1 MNLTDALSQE
11 PLKVVLVGVHKSL
24 LDPLEDTTEE
34 SMRELWELS
43 ETAGLLPVATMV
55 QNRPY
60 TDKGTYIGEGKLEE
74 LKNACDTLDAD
85 LVIFDDGLT
94 GSQLK
99 NIENALQGPGA
110 LDRNTLILEIFAQR
124 AATHEGKLQ
133 AELAK
138 LQYRLPRLAGLR
150 EGLSRLGGGGAGGG
164 GARRG
169 AGESQLELDRRYIR
183 SRIGAITHELSE
195 VKRHR
200 ELIRARREKD
210 GVVTVALVGYTNAGK
225 STLLN
230 ALTGAEVSVRNRL
243 FETLDPTARA
253 LLLPDGSEILLV
265 DTVGFI
271 RRLPHQFI
279 NAFKATL
286 EEAITADVLLHV
298 IDASSP
304 TLTEQAETV
313 TRLLTELG
321 CGGTPTIAV
330 FNKSDLL
337 TEESEPRPSLPVS
350 KNVYISA
357 AKQEGFE
364 ELLASISEALP
375 DQKRKTALLIP
386 YTQGGILNLLHE
398 NELVLKEEYE
408 ADGIYVEAML
418 GTVARGRFNEF
429 LTELR

>member
-99 NIENALQGPGA
+99 NIENALQGPGV

-350 KNVYISA
+350 KNVYI
-357 AKQEGFE
+357 
-364 ELLASISEALP
+364 
-375 DQKRKTALLIP
+375 
-386 YTQGGILNLLHE
+386 
-398 NELVLKEEYE
+398 
-408 ADGIYVEAML
+408 
-418 GTVARGRFNEF
+418 
-429 LTELR
+429 